1 MSTCYIVATPI
12 GNLQDMTPRAVE
24 TLKSVKAVFAED
36 TRVSAKLLL
45 HFGIHVPL
53 ISLHEHNE
61 MSRLEKITDY
71 LSAGDS
77 VAIISDAGTPLISD
91 PGFTVVQHLRK
102 EGFLV
107 VPIPGVSAIIT
118 ALSAAGIPTDRFTFI
133 GFLPSK
139 KGQRQSE
146 LAQLAKVEETLIFY
160 ESSHRIVAML
170 ADLVTTF
177 GAERKVFVGREMTKR
192 FEDYRYGTAESL
204 YHHYEENSGEVRG
217 EFVVVTTGEKQ
228 TLEAGDLSYTLLLET
243 LMAEKLP
250 LKQISTILHKVTGR
264 AKNEL
269 YQELLAL
276 KDEESSS

>member
-1 MSTCYIVATPI
+1 MSTCYVIATPI

-24 TLKSVKAVFAED
+24 TLKSVSAIFAED
-36 TRVSAKLLL
+36 TRVSAKLLV
-45 HFGIHVPL
+45 HFGIQCPL

-61 MSRLEKITDY
+61 MSRVEKIKAM
-71 LSAGDS
+71 LEAGES

-91 PGFTVVQHLRK
+91 PGFTVVRHLR
-102 EGFLV
+102 ELGFLV

-118 ALSAAGIPTDRFTFI
+118 ALSVAGIPTDRFTFI

-139 KGQRQSE
+139 KGQRRTE
-146 LAQLAKVEETLIFY
+146 LDLLSTVEHTQVFY

-170 ADLVTTF
+170 EDLRESF
-177 GAERKVFVGREMTKR
+177 GDDRAIFVGREMTKR
-192 FEDYRYGTAESL
+192 FEDYRFGTAKEL
-204 YHHYEENSGEVRG
+204 HEHYATHDSEIRG
-217 EFVVVTTGEKQ
+217 EFVVATTGKEKSA
-228 TLEAGDLSYTLLLET
+228 ESESGFDSEKLLKT

-276 KDEESSS
+276 KDEE

>member
-1 MSTCYIVATPI
+1 MSTCYVVATPI

-24 TLKSVKAVFAED
+24 TLKSVKAIFAED

-45 HFGIHVPL
+45 HFGINVPL

-118 ALSAAGIPTDRFTFI
+118 ALSVAGIPTDRFTFI

-146 LAQLAKVEETLIFY
+146 LAQLAKAAETLIFY
-160 ESSHRIVAML
+160 ESSHRILAML
-170 ADLVTTF
+170 ADLVATF
-177 GAERKVFVGREMTKR
+177 GAERKIFVGREMTKR

-204 YHHYEENSGEVRG
+204 YHHYEHHSSEIRG

-228 TLEAGDLSYTLLLET
+228 VTEAGDLSYKLLLET

>member
-1 MSTCYIVATPI
+1 MSTCYVVATPI

-24 TLKSVKAVFAED
+24 TLKSVKAIFAED

-45 HFGIHVPL
+45 HFGINAPL

-61 MSRLEKITDY
+61 MSRLAKMTEY

-77 VAIISDAGTPLISD
+77 VAMISDAGTPLISD

-102 EGFLV
+102 EGFSV
-107 VPIPGVSAIIT
+107 IPIPGVSAIIT
-118 ALSAAGIPTDRFTFI
+118 ALSVAGIPTDRFTFI

-146 LAQLAKVEETLIFY
+146 LAQLAKAEETLIFY
-160 ESSHRIVAML
+160 ESSHRILAML
-170 ADLVTTF
+170 ADLVATF
-177 GAERKVFVGREMTKR
+177 GAERQIFVGREMTKR
-192 FEDYRYGTAESL
+192 FEDYRYGTAEAL
-204 YHHYEENSGEVRG
+204 HQHYETHSGEIRG

-228 TLEAGDLSYTLLLET
+228 VAKAGDLSYTLLLET

>member
-1 MSTCYIVATPI
+1 MSTCYVVATPI

-24 TLKSVKAVFAED
+24 TLKSVSAIFAED
-36 TRVSAKLLL
+36 TRVSAKLLV
-45 HFGIHVPL
+45 HFGISCPL

-61 MSRLEKITDY
+61 MSRVEKIKGF
-71 LSAGDS
+71 LEAGES

-91 PGFTVVQHLRK
+91 PGFTVVQHLR
-102 EGFLV
+102 EGGFSV

-118 ALSAAGIPTDRFTFI
+118 ALSVAGIPTDRFTFI

-139 KGQRQSE
+139 KGQRRTE
-146 LAQLAKVEETLIFY
+146 LTEFAGITHTQVFY

-170 ADLVTTF
+170 EDLSEIF
-177 GAERKVFVGREMTKR
+177 GEDRKIFVGREMTKR
-192 FEDYRYGTAESL
+192 FEDYRYGTAKSLFEYYQNTES
-204 YHHYEENSGEVRG
+204 EVRG
-217 EFVVVTTGEKQ
+217 EFVVVTTGKEKIDN
-228 TLEAGDLSYTLLLET
+228 EEGGFDVSLLLNT

-250 LKQISTILHKVTGR
+250 LKQISGILHKVTGR

-276 KDEESSS
+276 KDEE

>member
-1 MSTCYIVATPI
+1 MSTCYVVATPI

-24 TLKSVKAVFAED
+24 TLKSVKAIFAED

-45 HFGIHVPL
+45 HFGINVPL

-61 MSRLEKITDY
+61 MSRLEKITGY

-118 ALSAAGIPTDRFTFI
+118 ALSVAGIPTDRFTFI

-146 LAQLAKVEETLIFY
+146 LAQLAKAAETLIFY
-160 ESSHRIVAML
+160 ESSHRILAML
-170 ADLVTTF
+170 ADLVATF
-177 GAERKVFVGREMTKR
+177 GAERKIFVGREMTKR

-204 YHHYEENSGEVRG
+204 YHHYEMHSGEIRG

-228 TLEAGDLSYTLLLET
+228 VTEAGDLSYKLLLET

>member
-1 MSTCYIVATPI
+1 MSTCYVVATPI

-24 TLKSVKAVFAED
+24 TLKSVKAIFAED

-45 HFGIHVPL
+45 HFGINVPL

-61 MSRLEKITDY
+61 MSRIEKIIGY

-118 ALSAAGIPTDRFTFI
+118 ALSVAGIPTDRFTFI

-146 LAQLAKVEETLIFY
+146 LAQLAKAAETLIFY
-160 ESSHRIVAML
+160 ESSHRILAML
-170 ADLVTTF
+170 ADLVATF
-177 GAERKVFVGREMTKR
+177 GAERKIFVGREMTKR

-204 YHHYEENSGEVRG
+204 YHHYEMHSGEIRG

-228 TLEAGDLSYTLLLET
+228 IAEAGDLSYTLLLET

-269 YQELLAL
+269 YQEFLAL

>member
-1 MSTCYIVATPI
+1 MSTCYVVATPI

-24 TLKSVKAVFAED
+24 TLKSVKAIFAED

-45 HFGIHVPL
+45 HFGINVPL

-118 ALSAAGIPTDRFTFI
+118 ALSVAGIPTDRFTFI

-146 LAQLAKVEETLIFY
+146 LAQLAKAAETLIFY
-160 ESSHRIVAML
+160 ESSHRILAML
-170 ADLVTTF
+170 ADLVATF
-177 GAERKVFVGREMTKR
+177 GAERKIFVGREMTKR

-204 YHHYEENSGEVRG
+204 YHHYEHHSGEIRG

-228 TLEAGDLSYTLLLET
+228 VTEAGDLSYKLLLET

>member
-1 MSTCYIVATPI
+1 MSTCYVVATPI

-24 TLKSVKAVFAED
+24 TLKSVKAIFAED

-45 HFGIHVPL
+45 HFGINVPL

-118 ALSAAGIPTDRFTFI
+118 ALSVAGIPTDRFTFI

-146 LAQLAKVEETLIFY
+146 LAQLAKAAETLIFY
-160 ESSHRIVAML
+160 ESSHRILAML
-170 ADLVTTF
+170 ADLVATF
-177 GAERKVFVGREMTKR
+177 GAERKIFVGREMTKR

-204 YHHYEENSGEVRG
+204 YHHYEHHSGEIRG

-228 TLEAGDLSYTLLLET
+228 VTEAGDLSYKLLLET

-276 KDEESSS
+276 KDEESS

>member
-1 MSTCYIVATPI
+1 MSTCYVVATPI

-24 TLKSVKAVFAED
+24 TLKSVKAIFAED

-45 HFGIHVPL
+45 HFGINVPL

-118 ALSAAGIPTDRFTFI
+118 ALSVAGIPTDRFTFI

-146 LAQLAKVEETLIFY
+146 LAQLAKAAETLIFY
-160 ESSHRIVAML
+160 ESSHRILAML
-170 ADLVTTF
+170 ADLVATF
-177 GAERKVFVGREMTKR
+177 GAERKIFVGREMTKR

-204 YHHYEENSGEVRG
+204 YHHYEMHSGEIRG

-228 TLEAGDLSYTLLLET
+228 VTEAGDLSYMLLLET

>member
-1 MSTCYIVATPI
+1 MSTCYVVATPI

-24 TLKSVKAVFAED
+24 TLKQVRAIFAED
-36 TRVSAKLLL
+36 TRVSARLLV
-45 HFGIHVPL
+45 HFGISCPL

-61 MSRLEKITDY
+61 MSRVEKIKGF
-71 LSAGDS
+71 LEAGES

-91 PGFTVVQHLRK
+91 PGFTVVQHLR
-102 EGFLV
+102 EGGFLV

-118 ALSAAGIPTDRFTFI
+118 ALSVAGIPTDRFTFI

-139 KGQRQSE
+139 KGQRRTE
-146 LAQLAKVEETLIFY
+146 LTEYASVTHTQVFY

-170 ADLVTTF
+170 ADLAEIF
-177 GAERKVFVGREMTKR
+177 GEERKIFVGREMTKR
-192 FEDYRYGTAESL
+192 FEDYRYGSAKELLT
-204 YHHYEENSGEVRG
+204 HYETHESEIRG
-217 EFVVVTTGEKQ
+217 EFVVVTTGRVA
-228 TLEAGDLSYTLLLET
+228 TNSGDTEFDSERLLAALLS
-243 LMAEKLP
+243 EKLP

-276 KDEESSS
+276 KNEE

>member
-1 MSTCYIVATPI
+1 MSTCYVVATPI

-24 TLKSVKAVFAED
+24 TLKSAKAIFAED

-45 HFGIHVPL
+45 HFGINVPL

-118 ALSAAGIPTDRFTFI
+118 ALSVAGIPTDRFTFI

-146 LAQLAKVEETLIFY
+146 LAQLAKAAETLIFY
-160 ESSHRIVAML
+160 ESSHRILAML
-170 ADLVTTF
+170 ADLVATF
-177 GAERKVFVGREMTKR
+177 GAERKIFVGREMTKR

-204 YHHYEENSGEVRG
+204 YHHYEHHSSEIRG

-228 TLEAGDLSYTLLLET
+228 VTEAGDLSYKLLLET